1 MLKKA
6 ILTFPPPYCSQRLNI
21 QQLHSSED
29 VFGSFDSGISSSV
42 SQTEAKMF
50 LLASEGS
57 TILNKNN
64 SCPSNVGLRYNWP
77 VVEQK
82 DYVIWKKS
90 YIVMV

>member
-1 MLKKA
+1 
-6 ILTFPPPYCSQRLNI
+6 
-21 QQLHSSED
+21 
-29 VFGSFDSGISSSV
+29 
-42 SQTEAKMF
+42 MF

-82 DYVIWKKS
+82 DYVILKKS